1 MSNGRLPQKYL
12 RKERPSQLKM
22 KILVPVILLCA
33 ALSGCGGREAD
44 LLLKEVSEEDAV
56 SAESA
61 DAGVKEPSK
70 APEVTAEPEEIYVDV
85 CGAVARPG
93 VFALESGS
101 RVYQA
106 LEAAGGILPEGSAV
120 FINQAQI
127 LTDGQQVY
135 VPTQEEA
142 EQQGDSP
149 PGLSAGGASAGSGDE
164 TSGKVNINTAD
175 ETQLTTLSGIGPSKA
190 QAIIAYRE
198 ENGGFSSIEEIMNVQ
213 GIKEGTFGKI
223 KDDIAVE

>member
-22 KILVPVILLCA
+22 KLLVPVILLCA

>member
-1 MSNGRLPQKYL
+1 MKI
-12 RKERPSQLKM
+12 

-44 LLLKEVSEEDAV
+44 LLLEEVSEEDAV

-135 VPTQEEA
+135 VPTQKEA
-142 EQQGDSP
+142 EQQGASP

-164 TSGKVNINTAD
+164 TGGKVNINTAD

>member
-1 MSNGRLPQKYL
+1 MKI
-12 RKERPSQLKM
+12 

-44 LLLKEVSEEDAV
+44 LLLEEVSEEDAV

>member
-12 RKERPSQLKM
+12 RKERPSQLKI

-44 LLLKEVSEEDAV
+44 LLLEEVSEEDAV

-164 TSGKVNINTAD
+164 TGGKVNINTAD